1 LQGLQNAG
9 NARAIFPQHKGGL
22 GQGLKE
28 LHRMAILLEGV
39 GVEADN
45 DIVDK
50 GAVAEVIANN
60 AQGRTP

>member
-1 LQGLQNAG
+1 
-9 NARAIFPQHKGGL
+9 
-22 GQGLKE
+22 
-28 LHRMAILLEGV
+28 MAILLEGV